1 MFHLSADVR
10 VVHQA
15 GLDLGEAYR
24 TEEHLWILSLT
35 FGDRLEVGLG
45 IGVGFTFDTVL
56 EKGGFL
62 IRESPGGGV
71 TRLSCNRGCTIA

>member
-24 TEEHLWILSLT
+24 TASEEHLWILSLT
-35 FGDRLEVGLG
+35 FGDLLEVGLG
-45 IGVGFTFDTVL
+45 IGVGFTFDWWVHKCQVL
-56 EKGGFL
+56 DHHRVISAVLGLFM
-62 IRESPGGGV
+62 
-71 TRLSCNRGCTIA
+71 